1 MKLYLYRGL
10 EDEEVPR
17 DVTHVIVDNSV
28 TIIKARVFHNSV
40 TVNQLSAFY
49 YCRSLVSVI
58 MGDNVKRIEKKAFC
72 DCQALRCVRLS
83 KTLEHIGIYAFCKCL
98 SMEALVLP
106 STLKSIGNMA
116 FMFCESLRLLNLSN
130 FILDI
135 SNIGDEIIHFTAI
148 HQIANTVGVE
158 YEEDYEELGGGSF
171 TYRGSTDESNRQ
183 VNEWLIHHMDEAPF
197 HTLCYKSS
205 VTTKQIN
212 DYLDEHGNDTAAA
225 IDPHHGMNPLH
236 MLSMNPHAPSDAIAA
251 LLDVKA
257 DNAFGL
263 DNQGKMPL
271 DYARD
276 YNVNG
281 LIAMIK
287 GLCNHRHGT

>member
-10 EDEEVPR
+10 ENEKAPKDA
-17 DVTHVIVDNSV
+17 THAIIDN
-28 TIIKARVFHNSV
+28 NV
-40 TVNQLSAFY
+40 TVIKRSAFHD
-49 YCRSLVSVI
+49 CRHLVSVI
-58 MGDNVKRIEKKAFC
+58 MDDNVKRIETIAFSLC
-72 DCQALRCVRLS
+72 PVLQFIRLS
-83 KTLEHIGIYAFCKCL
+83 KTLEYIGKSAFEWCTSL
-98 SMEALVLP
+98 EALFLP
-106 STLKSIGNMA
+106 KTLKWIGNEV
-116 FMFCESLRLLNLSN
+116 FHSCRSLRLL
-130 FILDI
+130 ILPHDI
-135 SNIGDEIIHFTAI
+135 DPGDGGGDMIEDTAI
-148 HQIANTVGVE
+148 YKIAKTAGVE
-158 YEEDYEELGGGSF
+158 YEYEVEYSDDDELF
-171 TYRGSTDESNRQ
+171 WATEESIHRANESLYHESIMR

-287 GLCNHRHGT
+287 GLCNHRHGA